1 MDGDRDS
8 GPLSGATIDISAE
21 GGFAVQAVTHHVDHD
36 TRAFAFSQRQLC
48 GATCGA
54 PSDSAAGTLAA
65 STADSVFNVVL
76 EQARSL
82 RKDDYGITRHGA
94 DMMTYTIRLASS
106 GRVRT
111 IRGDDG
117 SLPEAARTL
126 VTTVYTAISTARAR

>member
-1 MDGDRDS
+1 MDGDRDG
-8 GPLSGATIDISAE
+8 GPLNGATIDISAE
-21 GGFAVQAVTHHVDHD
+21 GGFAVQAVMQRVEHD

-48 GATCGA
+48 GASCGA
-54 PSDSAAGTLAA
+54 PSDTVAGTLAA
-65 STADSVFNVVL
+65 STADSVFAVVL

-82 RKDDYGITRHGA
+82 RKDDYGMTRNGA
-94 DMMTYTIRLASS
+94 DMMTYTIRLASH

-126 VTTVYTAISTARAR
+126 MNTVHAAISTARRQ